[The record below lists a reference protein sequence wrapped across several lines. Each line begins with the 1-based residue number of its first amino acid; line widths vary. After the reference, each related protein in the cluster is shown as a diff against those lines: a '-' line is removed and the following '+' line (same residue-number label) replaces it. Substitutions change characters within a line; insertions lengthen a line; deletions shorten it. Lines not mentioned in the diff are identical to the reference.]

1 MHCQSSIPT
10 LRRQCTKTP
19 PSTTPSPPTRSTNR
33 SRAKAPIAVD
43 RSDSID
49 TSHGDADES
58 AEAIISDD
66 CQLLFVMPTV
76 ADAKVVAN
84 YLNST
89 LDALLCQLRSATHE
103 SLRVCIG
110 VFEPRPQAVTPTPFE
125 LARRS
130 LAKAPAN
137 VRNRV
142 LFVRA
147 SDDASSS
154 SSSQAL
160 RGTIRRALKSA
171 DDAVSRLGKLG
182 LTKRQTVDVARMLLA
197 FQTRSS
203 RYLVLMEDD
212 WLLCD
217 GGMDALRYLITK
229 ASLYHGA
236 NNWAALRFSYGLNGI
251 LVQTSDILPLAKFL
265 LDPGAEADNPLP
277 DAPVDHLTYRWLRG
291 KYASAR
297 SHFGTRRIIAFRH
310 TLFWH
315 VGDASAVGNT
325 AMRHKPSCYA
335 ISREW
340 LFEQEAFHPDQ
351 CPNDDIWP
359 CEPKP
364 PPGST
369 AAASLEGLVTRTVKA
384 AGGASNCGQHR
395 VCWNKPPRSRASAR
409 CRNLASTPEYAS
421 LSVSS
426 AVVQYFT

>member
-1 MHCQSSIPT
+1 MRARRLYALLGAAIVAAFVAVHSLGARLLSRRKETPRLHALSIVNSDAAPAMHEEP
-10 LRRQCTKTP
+10 P

-76 ADAKVVAN
+76 AREGRAN

-89 LDALLCQLRSATHE
+89 LDALLCQLRSAPHE

-147 SDDASSS
+147 SDDASSSS

-251 LVQTSDILPLAKFL
+251 LVQTSDILPLPNSYWTREPRPTIHCTTRL
-265 LDPGAEADNPLP
+265 L
-277 DAPVDHLTYRWLRG
+277 
-291 KYASAR
+291 
-297 SHFGTRRIIAFRH
+297 II
-310 TLFWH
+310 
-315 VGDASAVGNT
+315 
-325 AMRHKPSCYA
+325 
-335 ISREW
+335 
-340 LFEQEAFHPDQ
+340 
-351 CPNDDIWP
+351 
-359 CEPKP
+359 
-364 PPGST
+364 
-369 AAASLEGLVTRTVKA
+369 
-384 AGGASNCGQHR
+384 
-395 VCWNKPPRSRASAR
+395 
-409 CRNLASTPEYAS
+409 
-421 LSVSS
+421 
-426 AVVQYFT
+426 